1 MRRTLVGPSSAA
13 RPAPA
18 AAPRPLVQKGGLAV
32 SWRAN
37 VGSVACVAQSSA
49 CLAVATDD
57 GAVVF
62 VDNAGDITARSPQ
75 IADEG
80 PNAMDFSPRP
90 SMLVACYDDG
100 YARVLQSTT
109 RITSVG
115 RNGAPVRGEA
125 PLRSLGTSADFAM
138 VVEHQ
143 VAPPP
148 VAGKRARTIPAT
160 HCAAI
165 ADPNVHSSSDVC
177 AIACSAGK
185 LVHCVDVPSGELRHA
200 HTFDAPV
207 RALCRDPLL
216 EEGTQVTG
224 YYVAYGT
231 TIARVTCT
239 NDGPAEGE
247 GQITKRY
254 TSTRPL
260 RSLAPRED
268 GWLTAGTFDGA
279 IEVWGKQDTYEP
291 FELSLQSF
299 CRSDGEALAW
309 SSDGGFLATTGARAA
324 CFDFTGQRPHHP
336 YRRPQ
341 YDDEEDV
348 QYEPDAIPRVCGFAE
363 TRERCVAWAPGG
375 AILATVDA
383 VGVVRLWNL
392 RGRLKKGGQGH
403 PQQPQLMKPQF
414 FLFPQLDA
422 AHPSGDA
429 AKPAFVGWL
438 SADTVAVAYECGDI
452 VAFRVAPPPAV
463 AAAPPPQLIFDK
475 ATDPKNVM

>member
-18 AAPRPLVQKGGLAV
+18 AAPRPVVQKGGLAV
-32 SWRAN
+32 SWRAT
-37 VGSVACVAQSSA
+37 VGGVACVAQSSA

-200 HTFDAPV
+200 HTFEAPV
-207 RALCRDPLL
+207 RALCRNP
-216 EEGTQVTG
+216 EVGG

-231 TIARVTCT
+231 TIARVAVT
-239 NDGPAEGE
+239 NDGPAEGD
-247 GQITKRY
+247 GIITRSY

-279 IEVWGKQDTYEP
+279 IQVWGNQDTYEP

-299 CRSDGEALAW
+299 CRSDGETLAW
-309 SSDGGFLATTGARAA
+309 SADGGFLATTGARAA

-375 AILATVDA
+375 AILATADSM
-383 VGVVRLWNL
+383 GVVRLWNL

-403 PQQPQLMKPQF
+403 PQQPELMKPQF
-414 FLFPQLDA
+414 FLFPQLDG

-429 AKPAFVGWL
+429 VKPAFLGWL
-438 SADTVAVAYECGDI
+438 AADTVVVAYECGDV
-452 VAFRVAPPPAV
+452 VALRVAPPPAV
-463 AAAPPPQLIFDK
+463 AAAPPPPLIFDK